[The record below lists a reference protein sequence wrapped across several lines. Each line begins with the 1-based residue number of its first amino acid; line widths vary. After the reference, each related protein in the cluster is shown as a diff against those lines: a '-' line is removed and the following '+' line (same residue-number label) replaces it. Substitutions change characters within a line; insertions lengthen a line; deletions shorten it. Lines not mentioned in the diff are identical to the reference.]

1 MANMI
6 VINKLADTRQQ
17 LKLLRI
23 FKYNCCWGCCSMS
36 DNILKGVG

>member
-17 LKLLRI
+17 LKLLR
-23 FKYNCCWGCCSMS
+23 FS
-36 DNILKGVG
+36 NIIVVGVAVRCRTMF